1 MAKVVITQVKSAI
14 DRPKRQKATI
24 EALGIKKLN
33 VSVEKELNSPTS
45 RRIDFL
51 SSNCAMV
58 KKGIKNNIVNNNF
71 TCKISVHIDCHQ
83 IQHSYHI

>member
-33 VSVEKELNSPTS
+33 VSVEKELTP
-45 RRIDFL
+45 
-51 SSNCAMV
+51 
-58 KKGIKNNIVNNNF
+58 NIVGMIRAVSHLL
-71 TCKISVHIDCHQ
+71 KVEYI
-83 IQHSYHI
+83 

>member
-33 VSVEKELNSPTS
+33 VSVEKELTP
-45 RRIDFL
+45 
-51 SSNCAMV
+51 
-58 KKGIKNNIVNNNF
+58 NIVGMIPAVSHLL
-71 TCKISVHIDCHQ
+71 KVE
-83 IQHSYHI
+83 YK

>member
-33 VSVEKELNSPTS
+33 VSVEKELTP
-45 RRIDFL
+45 
-51 SSNCAMV
+51 
-58 KKGIKNNIVNNNF
+58 NIEGM
-71 TCKISVHIDCHQ
+71 IRSVSHLLKVE
-83 IQHSYHI
+83 YK

>member
-33 VSVEKELNSPTS
+33 VSVKKELTP
-45 RRIDFL
+45 
-51 SSNCAMV
+51 
-58 KKGIKNNIVNNNF
+58 NIEGMIRAVSHLL
-71 TCKISVHIDCHQ
+71 KVE
-83 IQHSYHI
+83 YK